1 MGKLGI
7 DFGTTNSLA
16 VTYDKNEGKFN
27 YFSFVKRKPT
37 PTSSTVWFHDGTS
50 EVGNNA
56 RKKMYDYAD
65 VDGHHFERSIKLKLG
80 TGKKVSVFGDLKE
93 PYEIASLIIK
103 QLKDDALK
111 SKSAKAGLDLDQAV
125 FTIPVNFNG
134 KQREE
139 LRKSAHAAGVEIT
152 SFIHEP
158 LAAIV
163 GYYFTMNNGNYTKV
177 MDQLAQMEGQYILT
191 FDWGG
196 GTLDITVVR
205 VQDGKM
211 MEVGTSELTGMAG
224 DKLDELLAELAWSR
238 FADEAIKKY
247 TKEQLEQMKNEK
259 WGKLLAT
266 AENVKISLSE
276 QEQTEF
282 FMQAHG
288 DDFVEEMI
296 TREDFERVI
305 ENTLTAALNKIQEAL
320 NIADLNEINI
330 SHVLLTGGTCYI
342 PAVQNAIIKKFGHR
356 VEAVTDADLLIAQ
369 GAAVISEMGWMPFL
383 AKDVLIQLS
392 DDSYWPL
399 FEKGLL
405 ISSSEEAHNSED
417 FICTDSRNK
426 RAKIIV
432 SEGIGQKSD
441 KMLTALNV
449 PLLGDRNFGDE
460 VVVEGTID
468 KNIVLKVR
476 GYSRQV
482 IGYEQPTEE
491 YSIRINRDVN
501 QLCFGLDFRGKE

>member
-1 MGKLGI
+1 
-7 DFGTTNSLA
+7 
-16 VTYDKNEGKFN
+16 
-27 YFSFVKRKPT
+27 
-37 PTSSTVWFHDGTS
+37 
-50 EVGNNA
+50 
-56 RKKMYDYAD
+56 
-65 VDGHHFERSIKLKLG
+65 
-80 TGKKVSVFGDLKE
+80 
-93 PYEIASLIIK
+93 
-103 QLKDDALK
+103 
-111 SKSAKAGLDLDQAV
+111 
-125 FTIPVNFNG
+125 
-134 KQREE
+134 
-139 LRKSAHAAGVEIT
+139 
-152 SFIHEP
+152 
-158 LAAIV
+158 
-163 GYYFTMNNGNYTKV
+163 MNNGNYTRV

-501 QLCFGLDFRGKE
+501 QLCFGLDFRGEK

>member
-1 MGKLGI
+1 
-7 DFGTTNSLA
+7 
-16 VTYDKNEGKFN
+16 
-27 YFSFVKRKPT
+27 
-37 PTSSTVWFHDGTS
+37 
-50 EVGNNA
+50 
-56 RKKMYDYAD
+56 
-65 VDGHHFERSIKLKLG
+65 
-80 TGKKVSVFGDLKE
+80 
-93 PYEIASLIIK
+93 
-103 QLKDDALK
+103 
-111 SKSAKAGLDLDQAV
+111 
-125 FTIPVNFNG
+125 
-134 KQREE
+134 
-139 LRKSAHAAGVEIT
+139 
-152 SFIHEP
+152 
-158 LAAIV
+158 
-163 GYYFTMNNGNYTKV
+163 
-177 MDQLAQMEGQYILT
+177 
-191 FDWGG
+191 
-196 GTLDITVVR
+196 
-205 VQDGKM
+205 
-211 MEVGTSELTGMAG
+211 
-224 DKLDELLAELAWSR
+224 
-238 FADEAIKKY
+238 
-247 TKEQLEQMKNEK
+247 
-259 WGKLLAT
+259 
-266 AENVKISLSE
+266 
-276 QEQTEF
+276 
-282 FMQAHG
+282 MQAHG

-405 ISSSEEAHNSED
+405 ISTSEEAHNSED

-482 IGYEQPTEE
+482 IGYEQPAEE